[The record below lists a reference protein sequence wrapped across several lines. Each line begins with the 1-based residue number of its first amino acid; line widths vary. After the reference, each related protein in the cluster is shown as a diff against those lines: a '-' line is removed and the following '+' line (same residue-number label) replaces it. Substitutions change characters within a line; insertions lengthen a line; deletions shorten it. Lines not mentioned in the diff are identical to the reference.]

1 MTHRYEVMFQF
12 NSRRQVGLKEVQART
27 IADALSKAHKQLLG
41 LRMIA
46 DSGYY
51 PGKLPRSVTVTRVTH
66 RARKKKGVSAS
77 T

>member
-1 MTHRYEVMFQF
+1 MTHRYEVMFQL
-12 NSRRQVGLKEVQART
+12 NSRQKVGLKEVRARS

-51 PGKLPRSVTVTRVTH
+51 QGKLPRSVTVTRVSH
-66 RARKKKGVSAS
+66 PARKKKGVSAS